1 LSWITQIHVIYC
13 ALFSKVFE
21 FVTQFDA
28 ISSRVSWSRVLTQY
42 LTTMYLNV
50 HTIKLY
56 DAGADDIVNEFSDC
70 CLTI

>member
-1 LSWITQIHVIYC
+1 VIYC

-21 FVTQFDA
+21 CVTQFDA

-50 HTIKLY
+50 HTIKCY

-70 CLTI
+70 RLTI